1 MSWRLIAAVFLLWVL
16 GPCCPLVVIGGAAGA
31 ASAAG
36 SGIGSET
43 GPGTRAAATEP
54 GAPAA
59 VPQPAPHIVILNAY
73 HPGDAWADD
82 ELTGLL
88 AGLKT
93 AYPDQVPA
101 VEYLDAKRFPGPEHL
116 AFLKDTL
123 VRKYRGQSVDLLI
136 ALDNP
141 ALDLLRAY
149 PAELFPVVPVVFAG
163 INGFRSEM
171 LEDRPGITG
180 VAEIQDIAGTLDLA
194 LRLHPGARRVLVVH
208 DYTASGLALRQD
220 MDHILPDLRHRLEI
234 DFSPDVPLPELER
247 QLDALPPDTLVLILT
262 YVTDAAGHV
271 FPRAQSTRRI
281 ADASPAPVYAMH
293 GTRLGQGIVGG
304 LLLDG
309 REHGGQAAALALGVL
324 AGEDPARIPVEQSTA
339 RPALDD
345 IQLRRFGVDPGTLPP
360 DSRVINRPETLYSL
374 HRPLVHG
381 VLAAL
386 ALLLAMVVVLTI
398 AVLRARR
405 AEAAL
410 RESEMRLRL
419 ALERLDLAK
428 ERLEAALASMND
440 AVVIADAEG
449 RFIDLN
455 DAFATFHKFADKTEC
470 FHTLTESAEILEVF
484 MDNGERAPL
493 TCWPVSRA
501 LRGET
506 ASNVEYA
513 LRRTDT
519 GAAWV
524 GSYSFAPILDN
535 DGRIV
540 GAVVTGRDITERKRT
555 EDELNRYRD
564 HLEQLV
570 DERTGQLVQAREQA
584 EAANRSKSA
593 FLANMSHEIRTPMN
607 AIIGLTHLMRQD
619 RTTTI
624 QAERLAKVDT
634 AAHHLLALL
643 NDILD
648 LSKIEAGKIALAQT
662 DFALDELL
670 DHVRSIVSAA
680 ADAKGIVLT
689 VDRGGVPQWLRGD
702 ATRLRQALLNLA
714 GNAVKF
720 TERGA
725 IALRCGLLAEDAQGL
740 LVRFEVQ
747 DTGIGIAPDAL
758 ARLFGA
764 FEQADDS
771 TARRFGG
778 TGLGLALTARLAR
791 LMGGETGAES
801 EPGRGSL
808 FWFTARLGR
817 GVRPLPAGGDTRRE
831 QDVEATLRRL
841 HGGKRLLLAEDEP
854 INREVALEL
863 LHDVGLCADTARDGR
878 EAVEKARV
886 GDYALILMDMQ
897 MPHLD
902 GLQATREIRTLPH
915 WARRPILAMTANAFA
930 EDRNRCLTAGMNGF
944 IAKPVDPAIL
954 YATLLTWLSEA
965 SAAASPDEP
974 PAAETEMGKCSRS
987 PDSSDR

>member
-1 MSWRLIAAVFLLWVL
+1 
-16 GPCCPLVVIGGAAGA
+16 
-31 ASAAG
+31 
-36 SGIGSET
+36 
-43 GPGTRAAATEP
+43 
-54 GAPAA
+54 
-59 VPQPAPHIVILNAY
+59 VILNAY

-82 ELTGLL
+82 ELAGLL

-116 AFLKDTL
+116 AFLKDSL
-123 VRKYRGQSVDLLI
+123 VHKYRGQPVDLLI

-149 PAELFPVVPVVFAG
+149 PAELFPGVPVVFAG
-163 INGFRSEM
+163 INGFRFEM
-171 LEDRPGITG
+171 LTDRPGMTG
-180 VAEIQDIAGTLDLA
+180 VAEVQDIVGTLDLA
-194 LRLHPGARRVLVVH
+194 LRLHPGIRRALVVH
-208 DYTASGLALRQD
+208 DYTASGLALRQE
-220 MDHILPDLRHRLEI
+220 MDLVVPGLRHRLQI
-234 DFSPDVPLPELER
+234 DFAPDVPLPELER
-247 QLDALPPDTLVLILT
+247 QLAALPPDTLVLILT
-262 YVTDAAGHV
+262 YVTDADGHV
-271 FPRAQSTRRI
+271 FSRAQSTRRI
-281 ADASPAPVYAMH
+281 AAASPAPVYAMH

-309 REHGGQAAALALGVL
+309 REHGGQAAALALRVL
-324 AGEDPARIPVEQSTA
+324 AGEDPARTPVEQSTA
-339 RPALDD
+339 HPALDD
-345 IQLRRFGVDPGTLPP
+345 IQLRRFGVDPGALPP

-386 ALLLAMVVVLTI
+386 ALLLAVVVALTI

-410 RESEMRLRL
+410 RESETRLRQ

-449 RFIDLN
+449 RFIDFN
-455 DAFATFHKFADKTEC
+455 DAFATFHKFKEKAEC
-470 FHTLTESAEILEVF
+470 FRMLTESPNILKLF
-484 MDNGERAPL
+484 MDTGERAPA
-493 TCWPVSRA
+493 THWPVARA

-506 ASNVEYA
+506 ASNAEYT

-570 DERTGQLVQAREQA
+570 DERTRQFVQAREQA
-584 EAANRSKSA
+584 EAANRSKSV
-593 FLANMSHEIRTPMN
+593 FLANMSHEIRTPKN

-619 RTTTI
+619 RTTAI
-624 QAERLAKVDT
+624 QAERLAKVDS

-648 LSKIEAGKIALAQT
+648 LSKIEAGKVALAQS

-670 DHVRSIVSAA
+670 DHVRSIVAAA
-680 ADAKGIVLT
+680 ADVKGIALT
-689 VDRGGVPQWLRGD
+689 VDRGDLPQWLRGD

-720 TERGA
+720 TERGT
-725 IALRCGLLAEDAQGL
+725 IVLRGELLAEDTQGV
-740 LVRFEVQ
+740 LVRFAVQ

-758 ARLFGA
+758 TRLFGA
-764 FEQADDS
+764 FEQADAS

-791 LMGGETGAES
+791 LMGGEAGAES

-817 GVRPLPAGGDTRRE
+817 GARPLPAVSDTQRE

-841 HGGKRLLLAEDEP
+841 HAGKRLLLAEDEP
-854 INREVALEL
+854 INREVALDL
-863 LHDVGLCADTARDGR
+863 LRDVGLCADTARDGR

-902 GLQATREIRTLPH
+902 GLEATRAIRTLPN
-915 WARRPILAMTANAFA
+915 WSRRPILALTANAFA
-930 EDRNRCLTAGMNGF
+930 EDRNRCLTAGMNDF
-944 IAKPVDPAIL
+944 IAKPVDPATL
-954 YATLLTWLSEA
+954 YATLLTWLSAA
-965 SAAASPDEP
+965 SAAAIPVQ
-974 PAAETEMGKCSRS
+974 PAVVETEMGNWSRS
-987 PDSSDR
+987 LDSSDR

>member
-1 MSWRLIAAVFLLWVL
+1 MSYCDLARPTGWWRTPPALRGLDQVSWQLIAAVLLIWVL
-16 GPCCPLVVIGGAAGA
+16 GPCCPLVVIGGAAWA

-36 SGIGSET
+36 SDIGSDT

-88 AGLKT
+88 AGLKA

-116 AFLKDTL
+116 AFLKDSL
-123 VRKYRGQSVDLLI
+123 VHKYRGQSVDLLI

-149 PAELFPVVPVVFAG
+149 PAELFPGVPVVFAG

-171 LEDRPGITG
+171 LQDRPGMTG

-194 LRLHPGARRVLVVH
+194 LRLHPEARRVLVVH

-220 MDHILPDLRHRLEI
+220 MDRVLPDLRHRLQI
-234 DFSPDVPLPELER
+234 DFAPDVPLPELER
-247 QLDALPPDTLVLILT
+247 QLAALPPDTL
-262 YVTDAAGHV
+262 
-271 FPRAQSTRRI
+271 
-281 ADASPAPVYAMH
+281 
-293 GTRLGQGIVGG
+293 
-304 LLLDG
+304 
-309 REHGGQAAALALGVL
+309 
-324 AGEDPARIPVEQSTA
+324 
-339 RPALDD
+339 
-345 IQLRRFGVDPGTLPP
+345 
-360 DSRVINRPETLYSL
+360 
-374 HRPLVHG
+374 
-381 VLAAL
+381 
-386 ALLLAMVVVLTI
+386 VLTI

-410 RESEMRLRL
+410 RESETRLRL

-449 RFIDLN
+449 RFIELN

-470 FHTLTESAEILEVF
+470 FHTLAESAKTLEVF
-484 MDNGERAPL
+484 MDNGERAPS
-493 TCWPVSRA
+493 TRWPVSRA

-506 ASNVEYA
+506 ASNAEYT

-535 DGRIV
+535 VGRIV

-570 DERTGQLVQAREQA
+570 DERTRQLVQAREQA
-584 EAANRSKSA
+584 EAANRSKSV

-619 RTTTI
+619 RTTAI
-624 QAERLAKVDT
+624 QAERLAKVDS

-648 LSKIEAGKIALAQT
+648 LSKIEAGKVALAQS

-670 DHVRSIVSAA
+670 DHVRSIVAAA
-680 ADAKGIVLT
+680 ADVKGIALT
-689 VDRGGVPQWLRGD
+689 VDRGDLPRWLRGD

-720 TERGA
+720 TERGT
-725 IALRCGLLAEDAQGL
+725 IVLRGELLAEDTQGV
-740 LVRFEVQ
+740 LVRFAVQ

-758 ARLFGA
+758 TRLFGA
-764 FEQADDS
+764 FEQADAS

-791 LMGGETGAES
+791 LMGGEAGAES

-817 GVRPLPAGGDTRRE
+817 GARPLPAVSDTQRE

-841 HGGKRLLLAEDEP
+841 HAGKRLLLAEDEP

-863 LHDVGLCADTARDGR
+863 LHDVGLYADTARDGR

-902 GLQATREIRTLPH
+902 GLEATRPMKRLRDLIH
-915 WARRPILAMTANAFA
+915 
-930 EDRNRCLTAGMNGF
+930 DS
-944 IAKPVDPAIL
+944 PAIAYNL
-954 YATLLTWLSEA
+954 R
-965 SAAASPDEP
+965 SPP
-974 PAAETEMGKCSRS
+974 VPNQVTQSPTMGKRDSRTC
-987 PDSSDR
+987 P